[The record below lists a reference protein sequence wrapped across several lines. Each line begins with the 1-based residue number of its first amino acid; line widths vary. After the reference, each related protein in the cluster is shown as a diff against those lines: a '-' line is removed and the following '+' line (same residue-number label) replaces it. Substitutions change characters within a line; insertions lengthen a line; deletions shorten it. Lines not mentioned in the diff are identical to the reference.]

1 MNSKAVVRAAGLS
14 ALMAMGLGAASAPAQ
29 PAMPKPEHDYKAA
42 PAGTYAIDPSHTGL
56 IVRIPHLGFSYSI
69 FRFRAVSGTLTW
81 DPANPAADQLSVTV
95 DPKSIATADTG
106 ATDFPAELSGP
117 QFLDVA

>member
-1 MNSKAVVRAAGLS
+1 MISTMAVRAAGLS
-14 ALMAMGLGAASAPAQ
+14 AILALGLGAAAAAQ

-42 PAGTYAIDPSHTGL
+42 PAGTYAIDPAHTGL

-69 FRFRAVSGTLTW
+69 FRFRGVSGTLTW

-106 ATDFPAELSGP
+106 ATRSEE
-117 QFLDVA
+117 